1 MVERG
6 AEEMSCDSMEAQQ
19 TLQTLSA
26 GLSVTSPSWALPF
39 ARCRRHQHAGCT
51 GGKHAD
57 PGQANATSVN
67 LGCVVNVFSFSDVK
81 GHRLFFLRDKFNT
94 SP

>member
-26 GLSVTSPSWALPF
+26 GLSVTSPSRA
-39 ARCRRHQHAGCT
+39 
-51 GGKHAD
+51 
-57 PGQANATSVN
+57 
-67 LGCVVNVFSFSDVK
+67 
-81 GHRLFFLRDKFNT
+81 
-94 SP
+94 